1 MKKIYNIEPVGKP
14 RASEPMAVYQ
24 RTDPAT
30 YRHGAKS
37 PSCTDEEMDRMAKE
51 WLRPFTME
59 EIHQRMDEAEAE
71 IEAGEVMTSEEV
83 FAEME
88 RKYPWLCK

>member
-1 MKKIYNIEPVGKP
+1 
-14 RASEPMAVYQ
+14 
-24 RTDPAT
+24 
-30 YRHGAKS
+30 
-37 PSCTDEEMDRMAKE
+37 MAKE

>member
-1 MKKIYNIEPVGKP
+1 VSPPVI
-14 RASEPMAVYQ
+14 SSVYIFL
-24 RTDPAT
+24 TLFSV
-30 YRHGAKS
+30 GNNGIFVL
-37 PSCTDEEMDRMAKE
+37 SCTDEEMDRMAKE